1 MNRLLHRMILFTGLA
16 SAMSM
21 IVVGPAQAQSAGAV
35 LDCGAVITED
45 TVLGA
50 DVGPCGD
57 RVTEEG
63 HTPGGHGV
71 VIGADS
77 ITLDL
82 NGHTIFGLGGSV
94 VLHQAA
100 GVKVDGHSDVTVFG
114 GTVRDFF
121 HGVQVINGSHNKV
134 FDMEVLD
141 NTTGNG
147 IVLQNV
153 RDSSV
158 FSNSVI
164 GSGAFGG
171 ISVFDGRR
179 PEQLDDI
186 PSANNTIT
194 DNIVDRANHRPNTA
208 GISLENGSG
217 HRIINNT
224 VTGSSGDGI
233 NLRAGVTRSVVANNV
248 VTGNGTRAASI
259 PTPVAGIALRLDS
272 ANGVGADSN
281 QIVRNRVEDNF
292 EHGIFVASKDNRIVN
307 NRSLRNG
314 VDDLHDTNFT
324 PPCDDNIW
332 RHNTFDVAN
341 QACVTR

>member
-1 MNRLLHRMILFTGLA
+1 MNRLLHRMVLFTGLA
-16 SAMSM
+16 MVTSG
-21 IVVGPAQAQSAGAV
+21 VVAGPAQAQPAGAV
-35 LDCGAVITED
+35 LECGTVITED

-50 DVGPCGD
+50 DIGPCGD

-71 VIGADS
+71 VIGADGV
-77 ITLDL
+77 TLDL
-82 NGHTIFGLGGSV
+82 NGHTIFGLGGSE

-121 HGVQVINGSHNKV
+121 HGVQVINGSRNTV
-134 FDMEVLD
+134 LDMAALD

-158 FSNSVI
+158 SKNRVI
-164 GSGAFGG
+164 GSGGFGG

-194 DNIVDRANHRPNTA
+194 DNVVDQADNRANTT

-217 HRIINNT
+217 HHVVDNT

-233 NLRAGVTRSVVANNV
+233 NLRPGVTNSVVVNNV
-248 VTGNGTRAASI
+248 VTGNGTGAASI
-259 PTPVAGIALRLDS
+259 PTPVAGIALRQDPD
-272 ANGVGADSN
+272 NGVGADGN
-281 QIVRNRVEDNF
+281 QIVRNRVEDNA
-292 EHGIFVASKDNRIVN
+292 EHGVFVASKNNRVVN
-307 NRSLRNG
+307 NRSLDNG
-314 VDDLHDTNFT
+314 LDDLHDSNFT
-324 PPCDDNIW
+324 PACDNNIW
-332 RHNTFDVAN
+332 RNNTFGVAN
-341 QACVTR
+341 QACVAR